1 MMMHLL
7 IMLSSNSIRYF
18 QIVFLYKLAEGVATS
33 SFGTHVANLAG
44 VPLPVIERAEVISKT
59 FAQQF
64 TERLM
69 VKKKHEGSSRL
80 PLPLQADFVYLYGLA
95 MGRLQLPKDKVHQ
108 VEVLARMKETIRK
121 YITTKTQ
128 G

>member
-1 MMMHLL
+1 
-7 IMLSSNSIRYF
+7 MLGSNSIRYF

-80 PLPLQADFVYLYGLA
+80 PLPLQADFVYLYELA

-121 YITTKTQ
+121 YITNKTQ
-128 G
+128 E